1 MQAFRDILHQGSDA
15 IRLLYATHSRIQIQL
30 VQALIYH
37 GLFLTAGWDDAS
49 TATNDSMRYTIP
61 TGRARLI
68 QWTWRGIANLPW
80 INCCGRAVQC
90 QLGEQPAKRITAW
103 DHHMKSVL
111 VYVFMHTG
119 RGNLQRRK
127 FKCSVIVHKGTR
139 SRRWKSW
146 EMQQIQTGTKDA
158 ENSWF
163 CKQQDGFMQTTFA
176 WLQVARNTG
185 NAMWHQRCSKL
196 TMLPSSVRTS
206 ATQYRIFMLASD
218 SAKKV

>member
-1 MQAFRDILHQGSDA
+1 MQKTHEIASSSTALCKQRSRDYKSQEIQEMQCVMRDAANSRCCLHQ
-15 IRLLYATHSRIQIQL
+15 YASPQPT
-30 VQALIYH
+30 V
-37 GLFLTAGWDDAS
+37 GWDTQKTHEAISSS
-49 TATNDSMRYTIP
+49 TAYLCCPQILQKRKKGISRMKCRKRNEAQDRQQTQDSISS
-61 TGRARLI
+61 
-68 QWTWRGIANLPW
+68 
-80 INCCGRAVQC
+80 
-90 QLGEQPAKRITAW
+90 TALC
-103 DHHMKSVL
+103 D
-111 VYVFMHTG
+111 
-119 RGNLQRRK
+119 
-127 FKCSVIVHKGTR
+127 TR

-163 CKQQDGFMQTTFA
+163 SKQQYGFMQTTFA